1 MDFYWNAF
9 GWVNL
14 GLDMAITGSLFG
26 LIYINRRIQSTRS
39 LITICRQA
47 VLGVFLLWVCCG
59 LFVGGIIGFS
69 LIARTFWIVITVGA
83 PILLIYYSRRLK
95 KNVLLIPA
103 MLLIGLKVYGEVYEP
118 GALEV
123 QRAVVGVRGLKAP
136 LKIAHISDLQTDG
149 IGSMQERALE
159 TVNNY
164 KPDLI
169 LFTGDVMN
177 HPSLGAEIHSYLGR
191 FKSRYGAFFVDGNVD
206 TQLNI
211 PELFRGTDFENLA
224 GKYKRIE
231 TSAGTIGVVGLTL
244 DDFGFR
250 KGLEDLLS
258 KLGHTDV
265 TLLLSHVP
273 DAMRITD
280 GLPISFLFSGH
291 THGGQACLP
300 WVGPLVT
307 LSGVP
312 RTIAAGGIH
321 KVGALN
327 VVVSRGLGME
337 GHIAPRI
344 RTFCRPQ
351 VLLLE
356 LKPL

>member
-1 MDFYWNAF
+1 MNFYWNAF
-9 GWVNL
+9 GTANL
-14 GLDMAITGSLFG
+14 ALDLAITFTFYALSFMQCRRWPALSLVTACRRGLLGSL
-26 LIYINRRIQSTRS
+26 
-39 LITICRQA
+39 
-47 VLGVFLLWVCCG
+47 LLWVLAG
-59 LFVGGIIGFS
+59 GFVGGIVGFS
-69 LIARTFWIVITVGA
+69 LIARAFWTLFTAATPLLLVFLAAKKKKVI
-83 PILLIYYSRRLK
+83 
-95 KNVLLIPA
+95 LLIPA
-103 MLLIGLKVYGEVYEP
+103 LLLVVFKFYGEVYEP

-123 QRAVVGVRGLKAP
+123 QRAVVGVKGLKAP

-159 TVNNY
+159 AVNNY

-177 HPSLGAEIHSYLGR
+177 HPSLEAEIHSYLGK

-211 PELFRGTDFENLA
+211 PELFRGTDFEDLS
-224 GKYKRIE
+224 GKYKRIG
-231 TSAGTIGVVGLTL
+231 TSAGTIGVVGLAL

-273 DAMRITD
+273 DAMRIAD

-312 RTIAAGGIH
+312 RRIAAGGIH

-356 LKPL
+356 FKPQ